1 MKYSLYDR
9 PPMGVTFLSS
19 LQWLI
24 VTLSTTVAI
33 PIVVGNVFGLNP
45 EEIGRFMQQTIFFVG
60 LASLLQAV
68 IGHGYPMIEGPAG
81 MWWSIFLILAQIG
94 AGMGLSPSH
103 IGQSIELGLI
113 VAGVLFI
120 ILGAL
125 RWIGK
130 IQQWFTPTITGTYM
144 ILLAV
149 SLCTTF
155 VKGMLGI
162 DFQQSQVVQ
171 PKIAIA
177 SIVIMALVVLFMR
190 IPKITSYAV
199 LLGMVIGWIGYAL
212 LGWAEPVRPTSELV
226 VWPKLFF
233 WGPPQ
238 WDAGILLTSVLTGF
252 VLLTNLIT
260 SVVVLGRVTGKEAGL
275 REFNRGGVF
284 TGVSHLLSGT
294 SGVVGMIPLS
304 LSAAVIETT
313 KMAARLPFIVAM
325 IAMMAIGILPGVS
338 HFLASIPTPVA
349 YAAMFVTYTQLLGFG
364 LKDFTR
370 VQMNERSIIVIGSS
384 LLIGIGVMFVPTEA
398 WKTVHPLLS
407 FLLGN
412 GLLLGVLTALLLEH
426 VVFRQPKAKEKN
438 GPAQ

>member
-1 MKYSLYDR
+1 
-9 PPMGVTFLSS
+9 MGVTFLSS

-33 PIVVGNVFGLNP
+33 PIVVGNVFGLHP

-94 AGMGLSPSH
+94 TGMGLSPGH
-103 IGQSIELGLI
+103 IGQSIELGLM

-171 PKIAIA
+171 PKIAVA

-190 IPKITSYAV
+190 IPKVTSYAV
-199 LLGMVIGWIGYAL
+199 LLGMVMGWIGYAL

-260 SVVVLGRVTGKEAGL
+260 SVVVLGRVTGKEAGSK
-275 REFNRGGVF
+275 EFNRGGVF
-284 TGVSHLLSGT
+284 TGVSHLLSGL

-313 KMAARLPFIVAM
+313 KMAARLPFIAAM

-398 WKTVHPLLS
+398 WKTIHPLLS

-412 GLLLGVLTALLLEH
+412 GLLLGVLIALLLEH
-426 VVFRQPKAKEKN
+426 VVFREPKAKEKN
-438 GPAQ
+438 GPASN